1 MKINKIF
8 SVAVALTAIFLSACN
23 EDPQGTTP
31 KFPSETQTFTVD
43 TNDTVVVAFSA
54 HSSWQLSS
62 DAMWCKVDGLF
73 LDTSGKAGEQQVTFV
88 ITDDGQSVD
97 ESKANIIL
105 RMGEES
111 GVIAI
116 ITRRGLTDAIIIG
129 NDSVD
134 YKHNQTLLIGSEGV
148 TSFSIKETSFDSNNL
163 YISTTAEWL
172 SLGREG
178 DIITLSVKPEY
189 TKYSQANE
197 TDSICFSDKD
207 VPMLRLHV
215 EYAGMEAQKIIL
227 EPATQWGIK
236 VSADGSTYKNSL
248 YDMSQEIFDAPI
260 QVSVTALND
269 AYTLYYALHD
279 KETGC
284 KLITSDDKLWYTVT
298 DDESGNLTISFAENT
313 DNERTGY
320 LFVLPDAVNATLNT
334 LDEVAD
340 FLLTDTTGVA
350 EVKAECEQ
358 YLIAEFTQESIL
370 AGSFHL
376 IDGPTF
382 EYIEVTLETEE
393 MWVEFA
399 QSYGILPNNLFKA
412 ELEFSHPYILNPMLS
427 LEVWDPS
434 VDNGEI
440 QVIGVSGKAYL
451 ADKDYQIEP
460 TLMEAEGEDHM
471 LLQFRSYIEE
481 QYIIFFVDAN
491 KIAHKALVVTPIL

>member
-1 MKINKIF
+1 
-8 SVAVALTAIFLSACN
+8 
-23 EDPQGTTP
+23 
-31 KFPSETQTFTVD
+31 
-43 TNDTVVVAFSA
+43 
-54 HSSWQLSS
+54 
-62 DAMWCKVDGLF
+62 
-73 LDTSGKAGEQQVTFV
+73 
-88 ITDDGQSVD
+88 
-97 ESKANIIL
+97 
-105 RMGEES
+105 
-111 GVIAI
+111 
-116 ITRRGLTDAIIIG
+116 
-129 NDSVD
+129 
-134 YKHNQTLLIGSEGV
+134 
-148 TSFSIKETSFDSNNL
+148 
-163 YISTTAEWL
+163 
-172 SLGREG
+172 
-178 DIITLSVKPEY
+178 
-189 TKYSQANE
+189 
-197 TDSICFSDKD
+197 
-207 VPMLRLHV
+207 
-215 EYAGMEAQKIIL
+215 
-227 EPATQWGIK
+227 
-236 VSADGSTYKNSL
+236 
-248 YDMSQEIFDAPI
+248 MSQEIFDAPI

-451 ADKDYQIEP
+451 ADEDYLIEP